1 MSLDHYV
8 LHPVPVEQRERWD
21 QFIAQHPNG
30 HLLQSWGW
38 GELKVNTGWEPLRFA
53 LWDTEQQ
60 RMVATVNALRY
71 VIAQEPP
78 RSGHFAY
85 IPKGP
90 VLDWSQP
97 LQCNALFSQLCTLL
111 RARDVL
117 TLRMELPQV
126 AGMASSVH
134 IAEQV
139 AAMGFHPA

>member
-30 HLLQSWGW
+30 HLLQSWGG
-38 GELKVNTGWEPLRFA
+38 GERK
-53 LWDTEQQ
+53 
-60 RMVATVNALRY
+60 VATVNALRY

-117 TLRMELPQV
+117 TLRVELSQV
-126 AGMASSVH
+126 AGMAGS
-134 IAEQV
+134 EL
-139 AAMGFHPA
+139 